1 LATFYIKMIILP
13 RQARDKHKNSAV
25 FLQDLMER
33 ELARAEL
40 ISKLRGAAAAAAT
53 AASAASGVPASN
65 DNRRPHQQ
73 QQQQQQ
79 QQTSML
85 RSWEEAVTGIMQ
97 DCAAAEEVESEMLLA
112 CADNTS
118 FFVES
123 LFLRKTS
130 TVICQDRLG
139 TQTTCRKFEQKMA
152 FSIRSGGGRGRGR
165 GLEPVARQ
173 GRGTDTRDCERCEK
187 RHLFFEISLCLSRA
201 CLGKMIDFRS
211 KWLKNAVFRRGLRV
225 A

>member
-1 LATFYIKMIILP
+1 MIILP

-79 QQTSML
+79 QTSML

-112 CADNTS
+112 CADCGQHI
-118 FFVES
+118 FFVQS
-123 LFLRKTS
+123 CFFTKNDGHLPRQARDTNNM
-130 TVICQDRLG
+130 
-139 TQTTCRKFEQKMA
+139 QK
-152 FSIRSGGGRGRGR
+152 
-165 GLEPVARQ
+165 V
-173 GRGTDTRDCERCEK
+173 
-187 RHLFFEISLCLSRA
+187 
-201 CLGKMIDFRS
+201 
-211 KWLKNAVFRRGLRV
+211 
-225 A
+225 

>member
-79 QQTSML
+79 QTSML

-118 FFVES
+118 FLLRAFFYEKRRRSFAKTGSGHKRHAES
-123 LFLRKTS
+123 LNRRWRFQSAVEAAEDAAEVSSLSHVKAEALIRETVKGAKNGIFFLRFPY
-130 TVICQDRLG
+130 VCP
-139 TQTTCRKFEQKMA
+139 
-152 FSIRSGGGRGRGR
+152 
-165 GLEPVARQ
+165 EPVLV
-173 GRGTDTRDCERCEK
+173 K
-187 RHLFFEISLCLSRA
+187 
-201 CLGKMIDFRS
+201 
-211 KWLKNAVFRRGLRV
+211 
-225 A
+225 